1 MNADAGI
8 GSALYGVLQGDAVSL
23 CISLT
28 DCTLEIPQAEQS
40 FYNRFARV
48 DASRRGILEG
58 RFAPTKN
65 FLSHKDE
72 LFPRAETRRR
82 RGFLRAYPPL

>member
-1 MNADAGI
+1 MTI
-8 GSALYGVLQGDAVSL
+8 WS
-23 CISLT
+23 
-28 DCTLEIPQAEQS
+28 QAEQS

-48 DASRRGILEG
+48 DASRRGILEE

-72 LFPRAETRRR
+72 LFPRAE
-82 RGFLRAYPPL
+82 AQ